1 MQIFDERWLE
11 SNDWS
16 IFELIR
22 FFFFWCVCVS
32 WDILGI
38 SKGYWEN
45 LEGGRVE
52 ESALSA
58 WLWLDH
64 LASERRP
71 LLTDCHQ
78 VLRPTMAQAW
88 HESAQARP
96 SADEL
101 LSELSELGNLDGSS
115 GAKCAPCLTMWNLW
129 YRYLYIDISSTYINL
144 YQSHQL
150 NQGWMNMDERSDFL
164 ESIPRVSL
172 RRFA

>member
-1 MQIFDERWLE
+1 MQIFDERWVE

-22 FFFFWCVCVS
+22 FFFVCVS

-45 LEGGRVE
+45 LGGRVE

-78 VLRPTMAQAW
+78 VLRPAMAQAW
-88 HESAQARP
+88 HENAQARP

-101 LSELSELGNLDGSS
+101 LSELSELSERNLDGSS

-129 YRYLYIDISSTYINL
+129 YLLISHQPISIYINL

-150 NQGWMNMDERSDFL
+150 NQGWMNMDERADFL
-164 ESIPRVSL
+164 ESISRVSL